1 MEILYLILKNWTSP
15 ENKIRNK
22 TGYPLLPLLFT
33 IALEV
38 LARAVS
44 QEIEIKRHPRFG
56 HYEKQYGGSSKNN
69 NNNNTEVPYDPAVLL
84 LGI

>member
-1 MEILYLILKNWTSP
+1 MSP
-15 ENKIRNK
+15 ENKTRNK
-22 TGYPLLPLLFT
+22 TGCPLLPLLFT

-56 HYEKQYGGSSKNN
+56 HYEKQYGGSSKKTKQNN
-69 NNNNTEVPYDPAVLL
+69 EVPYDPAVLL